1 MHSSSVTYAKYAVAK
16 EKSTSALLEL
26 QVELNEFFHGA
37 LFLLDITTDKLQ
49 TMINQTSVFDRHFL
63 KKRGACHLKNK

>member
-1 MHSSSVTYAKYAVAK
+1 MHSSSVAK
-16 EKSTSALLEL
+16 EKNTSALLEL
-26 QVELNEFFHGA
+26 QVELNFFHGA